1 MSKLLKD
8 KIKQYLRYKGISESK
23 FYQRVGLPVG
33 SLDNKDSICVDKL
46 RTIARVYSDIS
57 LEWLIANTGSM
68 LKANPEITEDPTLVY
83 ILNEKSSQLDK
94 IIQENQKLIEELKSI
109 KKDLPNTIAASI
121 AKMRAKEA

>member
-23 FYQRVGLPVG
+23 FYQRVGMPVG
-33 SLDNKDSICVDKL
+33 SLNNNDSICVDKI
-46 RTIARVYSDIS
+46 RTIARVYSDIN

-68 LKANPEITEDPTLVY
+68 LKNKPEITEDPTLLL
-83 ILNEKSSQLDK
+83 IAEEKASQLDN
-94 IIQENQKLIEELKSI
+94 IIRENQRLIEELRAI